1 MKRILMLSLFSLL
14 LCGAVLYGRSEKASA
29 ASRGTGAD
37 RNGICADA
45 LAPNQG
51 ADAKTDDGETVKTK
65 DTGYYVKRIIGAA
78 VVGLIIALITVAIMK
93 SGMNNVT
100 KARSAENY
108 IVKDSFKVTKS
119 NDRYI
124 STKVTREKKTN

>member
-1 MKRILMLSLFSLL
+1 MKKLVLFSVLTLL
-14 LCGAVLYGRSEKASA
+14 LCGVFTVVKPGKAYA
-29 ASRGTGAD
+29 ASKKTSAGK
-37 RNGICADA
+37 NGICSDVIV
-45 LAPNQG
+45 PNQEAEE
-51 ADAKTDDGETVKTK
+51 ADDSEEAVKTK

-78 VVGLIIALITVAIMK
+78 IVGLIIALITIGIMK

-108 IVKDSFKVTKS
+108 VVKDSFKVTKT

-124 STKVTREKKTN
+124 STKISREKKTN